1 MALGQLVV
9 RLGLDAV
16 DFTQGMSRSEAEAQR
31 FAAKLASD
39 ITSAATAVAIG
50 LGTIATAAVGAFKL
64 INDQAETIA
73 AFQQLSEKIGDTA
86 ENLASLKKASDVSGT
101 SMDSIAA
108 ASVKLTSALSKTDEE
123 GQGAAK
129 AIKALGLDFDAFKK
143 LSPVDQI
150 EAVSKAM
157 NGFEDGANKT
167 AVAVALWG
175 KSGADMIP
183 LLNDLAN
190 GSERNV
196 TLTQDQITAADVY
209 SKKLAGLKS
218 ETQTYAQQL
227 SVAAIPAMT
236 EAINRLRD
244 LGVFSVEAG
253 GGISFMQSA
262 IDLAG
267 FALKNLINTGAYAIF
282 TFQGVGKAIG
292 AAAAAAV
299 LLASGDLAGAK
310 SVYSSYKSDVVGLNA
325 ALDSYLIKGTAANKL
340 AAGNATATSP
350 FKPSDNYGT
359 GQKKPDLPFS
369 GIKTPKAKA
378 KAEKEGGTEKLS
390 EADKY
395 LANLQRQ
402 LEATEKLTVV
412 EALQRDITLGRL
424 GVLLPAQQ
432 ESLVLT
438 AQQIDQVK
446 AKELAEKTAAA
457 VSKEGWDLEKKSI
470 LENFKSYDEA
480 EKAKAALGESLRLSV
495 RTQTEELVAL
505 EATYKDAIDQ
515 KIISQ
520 ETFERL
526 MGKVRE
532 RYDALSPAL
541 LNFNDL
547 AKTGAESLSSGLA
560 DAIVQGKSL
569 ADVFKNVVKQL
580 AAMILKALIF
590 KAIEIGLNAVG
601 ASFGVPGLGTAT
613 VGVAGKRAAGGPV
626 GSGKTYL
633 VGEKGPELFTPSAS
647 GKITTN
653 AQTFKPQSGGGGLTN
668 VYNISAPGVS
678 REEFTAGLNRS
689 QAGAVTDVRDNKLR
703 RRA

>member
-50 LGTIATAAVGAFKL
+50 LGAIATAAVGAFKL

-129 AIKALGLDFDAFKK
+129 AIKALGLDFDAFKA

-150 EAVSKAM
+150 EAVSLAM

-183 LLNDLAN
+183 LLNDLAE
-190 GSERNV
+190 GSQRQI
-196 TLTQDQITAADVY
+196 TLTQDQIIAADNFAKSIARLTSDAGTLKNQLIAQLIPTLSDLVKAFTDVGTEAGSSGEKVKPFGAAMEFIRQQMKY
-209 SKKLAGLKS
+209 TIADTLDLISGFSKMFTFIAGYGKVSGQLLSGNYEEAKRVGAQVRAEIDATGEKYDALRKKALGAGDLTNKLLKS
-218 ETQTYAQQL
+218 PL
-227 SVAAIPAMT
+227 
-236 EAINRLRD
+236 D
-244 LGVFSVEAG
+244 G
-253 GGISFMQSA
+253 GF
-262 IDLAG
+262 
-267 FALKNLINTGAYAIF
+267 GADRGGY
-282 TFQGVGKAIG
+282 TPVK
-292 AAAAAAV
+292 
-299 LLASGDLAGAK
+299 
-310 SVYSSYKSDVVGLNA
+310 
-325 ALDSYLIKGTAANKL
+325 NKL
-340 AAGNATATSP
+340 AY
-350 FKPSDNYGT
+350 D
-359 GQKKPDLPFS
+359 
-369 GIKTPKAKA
+369 GIKTPKV
-378 KAEKEGGTEKLS
+378 KAEKAGGTEKLS

-457 VSKEGWDLEKKSI
+457 VSKERWDLEKKSI

-480 EKAKAALGESLRLSV
+480 EKAKAAIGESLRLSV
-495 RTQTEELVAL
+495 QTQTEELVAL
-505 EATYKDAIDQ
+505 EASYKDAIDQ

-569 ADVFKNVVKQL
+569 GDVFKNVVKQL

>member
-9 RLGLDAV
+9 RLGLDAA
-16 DFTQGMSRSEAEAQR
+16 DFTQGMSKAEAEAFR
-31 FAAKLASD
+31 LGDSIGRGIRDSAVLAAKALS
-39 ITSAATAVAIG
+39 
-50 LGTIATAAVGAFKL
+50 TISVAAVGAFKL
-64 INDQAETIA
+64 VNDQVEAIA
-73 AFQQLSEKIGDTA
+73 SFQQLSEKIGDTA

-108 ASVKLTSALSKTDEE
+108 ASVKLTAALSKTDEE

-129 AIKALGLDFDAFKK
+129 AIKALGLDFDAFKA

-157 NGFEDGANKT
+157 NSFEDGANKT

-196 TLTQDQITAADVY
+196 TLTQDQITAADVF

-218 ETQTYAQQL
+218 DMQTYAQQL
-227 SVAAIPAMT
+227 SVGAIPTMT
-236 EAINRLRD
+236 EVINRLRD

-262 IDLAG
+262 VELAG
-267 FALKNLINTGAYAIF
+267 VALKNLTNLGAYVIF
-282 TFQGVGKAIG
+282 TFQGIGKAI
-292 AAAAAAV
+292 AAVAAAAV
-299 LLASGDLAGAK
+299 ALASGDLAGAK
-310 SVYSSYKSDVVGLNA
+310 SVYSSYRSDVVGLNS
-325 ALDSYLIKGTAANKL
+325 ALDSYLAKGTAANKL
-340 AAGNATATSP
+340 ATGETPAVKALP
-350 FKPSDNYGT
+350 KLNY
-359 GQKKPDLPFS
+359 S
-369 GIKTPKAKA
+369 GIKTPSAKGGGA
-378 KAEKEGGTEKLS
+378 KKQS

-395 LANLQRQ
+395 LAGLQRQ

-432 ESLVLT
+432 ESLFLI
-438 AQQIDQVK
+438 AQQIDAVK
-446 AKELAEKTAAA
+446 AKELAEKVAATAA
-457 VSKEGWDLEKKSI
+457 KERWDLEKKSI
-470 LENFKSYDEA
+470 LENFKSYDES

-495 RTQTEELVAL
+495 QTQTEELVAL
-505 EATYKDAIDQ
+505 EATYKAAIDN

-532 RYDALSPAL
+532 RYEALTPAL

-569 ADVFKNVVKQL
+569 GDVFKNVVKQL
-580 AAMILKALIF
+580 AAMILKALLF
-590 KAIEIGLNAVG
+590 KAIGIGLNAI
-601 ASFGVPGLGTAT
+601 SPGLGTAVT
-613 VGVAGKRAAGGPV
+613 GGRAVGGPV
-626 GSGKTYL
+626 NQGKSYL
-633 VGEKGPELFTPSAS
+633 VGEKGPELFSPNNS
-647 GKITTN
+647 GRITTN
-653 AQTFKPQSGGGGLTN
+653 AQTFKSQGGGGGQYGN
-668 VYNISAPGVS
+668 VYNITAPGVS

-689 QAGAVTDVRDNKLR
+689 QQGAVGDVRDNALR
-703 RRA
+703 RRK

>member
-9 RLGLDAV
+9 RLGLDAT
-16 DFTQGMSRSEAEAQR
+16 DFVQGMSRSEAEAQR
-31 FAAKLASD
+31 LAKKMAKD
-39 ITSAATAVAIG
+39 IADAATAVSFAFGAI
-50 LGTIATAAVGAFKL
+50 AVGAATAFKL
-64 INDQAETIA
+64 INDQVENIA

-86 ENLASLKKASDVSGT
+86 ENLASLKTASDVSGT

-108 ASVKLTSALSKTDEE
+108 ASVKLTAALSKTDEE

-129 AIKALGLDFDAFKK
+129 AIKALGLDFNDFKA
-143 LSPVDQI
+143 LSPVEQI
-150 EAVSKAM
+150 DAVALAM

-183 LLNDLAN
+183 LLNDLAD
-190 GSERNV
+190 GSQRQI
-196 TLTQDQITAADVY
+196 TLTQDQITAADNF
-209 SKKLAGLKS
+209 SKSIARLTSDAGTLK
-218 ETQTYAQQL
+218 QQL
-227 SVAAIPAMT
+227 AAQLIPTLSDLVKLFTSSGDESSAAANKARPFASAMSFIADEIRKTVAT
-236 EAINRLRD
+236 TFELVGGFKQV
-244 LGVFSVEAG
+244 GVALSGFYANVKANLSGDFVGAAKIADETKAKIASISKEYAVLANTARAAGNVIGGGPLSGASFGEGGAAPKKNSLAYSGIKEPKAG
-253 GGISFMQSA
+253 GGKS
-262 IDLAG
+262 G
-267 FALKNLINTGAYAIF
+267 GA
-282 TFQGVGKAIG
+282 
-292 AAAAAAV
+292 
-299 LLASGDLAGAK
+299 D
-310 SVYSSYKSDVVGLNA
+310 
-325 ALDSYLIKGTAANKL
+325 
-340 AAGNATATSP
+340 
-350 FKPSDNYGT
+350 
-359 GQKKPDLPFS
+359 
-369 GIKTPKAKA
+369 
-378 KAEKEGGTEKLS
+378 KLS

-424 GVLLPAQQ
+424 GVLLPGQQ
-432 ESLVLT
+432 ASLLS
-438 AQQIDQVK
+438 
-446 AKELAEKTAAA
+446 TAALIDA
-457 VSKEGWDLEKKSI
+457 KKRENELWELEKKSI
-470 LENFKSYDEA
+470 LEVMKSDA
-480 EKAKAALGESLRLSV
+480 ERTAAALAQEKERAAFGESLRLSV
-495 RTQTEELVAL
+495 QTQTEELIAL
-505 EATYKDAIDQ
+505 EGTYRDAINQ

-532 RYDALSPAL
+532 RYDALTPSL

-590 KAIEIGLNAVG
+590 KAIEIGLNAV
-601 ASFGVPGLGTAT
+601 VPGLGTAI
-613 VGVAGKRAAGGPV
+613 AGTRATGGPV
-626 GSGKTYL
+626 NAGKSYL
-633 VGEKGPELFTPSAS
+633 VGEKGPELFSPNNS

-653 AQTFKPQSGGGGLTN
+653 AQTFRPQGGGGLTN

-689 QAGAVTDVRDNKLR
+689 QAAAVSDVRDNKLR

>member
-9 RLGLDAV
+9 RLGLDAA
-16 DFTQGMSRSEAEAQR
+16 DFTQGMSKAEADAFKLGDSIGR
-31 FAAKLASD
+31 GIRDSAVLAAQAL
-39 ITSAATAVAIG
+39 T
-50 LGTIATAAVGAFKL
+50 TIAVAAVGAFKL
-64 INDQAETIA
+64 VNDQVEAIA
-73 AFQQLSEKIGDTA
+73 SFQQLSEKIGDTA

-108 ASVKLTSALSKTDEE
+108 ASIKLTAALSKTDEE

-129 AIKALGLDFDAFKK
+129 AIKALGLDFDAFKA
-143 LSPVDQI
+143 LSPVEQI
-150 EAVSKAM
+150 DSVSKAM

-196 TLTQDQITAADVY
+196 TLTQDQITAADVF

-218 ETQTYAQQL
+218 DMQTYAQQL
-227 SVAAIPAMT
+227 SVGAIPTMT
-236 EAINRLRD
+236 EVINRLRD

-262 IDLAG
+262 VELAG
-267 FALKNLINTGAYAIF
+267 VALKNLTNLGAYVIF
-282 TFQGVGKAIG
+282 TFQGIGKAI
-292 AAAAAAV
+292 AAVAAAAV
-299 LLASGDLAGAK
+299 SLASGDLAGAK
-310 SVYSSYKSDVVGLNA
+310 SVYSSYRSDVVGLNA
-325 ALDSYLIKGTAANKL
+325 ALDSYLAKGTAANKL
-340 AAGNATATSP
+340 ATGDTPTA
-350 FKPSDNYGT
+350 KAKLNY
-359 GQKKPDLPFS
+359 S
-369 GIKTPKAKA
+369 GIKTPSAKGGG
-378 KAEKEGGTEKLS
+378 KSGGAEKQS

-395 LANLQRQ
+395 LASLQRQ
-402 LEATEKLTVV
+402 LEATEKLTIV

-432 ESLVLT
+432 QSLMLI
-438 AQQIDQVK
+438 AQQIDAVK
-446 AKELAEKTAAA
+446 AKEIAEKLAATAA
-457 VSKEGWDLEKKSI
+457 KERWDLEKKSI
-470 LENFKSYDEA
+470 MENFKSYDES

-495 RTQTEELVAL
+495 QTQTEELIAL
-505 EATYKDAIDQ
+505 EATYKAAIDN

-532 RYDALSPAL
+532 RYEALTPSL

-547 AKTGAESLSSGLA
+547 AMTGAESLSSGLT
-560 DAIVQGKSL
+560 DAIMQGKSL

-580 AAMILKALIF
+580 AAMVLKALLW
-590 KAIEIGLNAVG
+590 KAIGIGLNAIG
-601 ASFGVPGLGTAT
+601 IPLPGKA
-613 VGVAGKRAAGGPV
+613 VGGPV
-626 GSGKTYL
+626 NQGKSYL
-633 VGEKGPELFTPSAS
+633 VGEKGPELFTPNNS

-653 AQTFKPQSGGGGLTN
+653 AQTFQSQSGSGGYTN

-678 REEFTAGLNRS
+678 REEFTSGLNRS
-689 QAGAVTDVRDNKLR
+689 QAGAVSDVSDNRLR
-703 RRA
+703 RRG

>member
-50 LGTIATAAVGAFKL
+50 LGAIATAAVGAFKL

-129 AIKALGLDFDAFKK
+129 AIKALGLDFDAFKA

-150 EAVSKAM
+150 ETVSKAM

-244 LGVFSVEAG
+244 LSVFSVEAG

-325 ALDSYLIKGTAANKL
+325 ALDSYLVKGTAANKL

-359 GQKKPDLPFS
+359 GQKKPELPFS

-378 KAEKEGGTEKLS
+378 KAEKEGGTEKVS
-390 EADKY
+390 EAERY
-395 LANLQRQ
+395 LEQLQKQ
-402 LEATEKLTVV
+402 LQTAQKLTAEEKLQQDILSKKISGINPVI
-412 EALQRDITLGRL
+412 EAELIGAAKR
-424 GVLLPAQQ
+424 
-432 ESLVLT
+432 
-438 AQQIDQVK
+438 ID
-446 AKELAEKTAAA
+446 
-457 VSKEGWDLEKKSI
+457 
-470 LENFKSYDEA
+470 A
-480 EKAKAALGESLRLSV
+480 EKARGEAIKLAEQIARAELEETERIYQEGIKAR
-495 RTQTEELVAL
+495 QAL
-505 EATYKDAIDQ
+505 EADGKALRESVKTDLQIFSDLQTKYNDLVTAGV
-515 KIISQ
+515 ISQ
-520 ETFERL
+520 GTANL
-526 MGKVRE
+526 LIQKARE
-532 RYDALSPAL
+532 GYEQLNPAL
-541 LNFNDL
+541 INFNDL